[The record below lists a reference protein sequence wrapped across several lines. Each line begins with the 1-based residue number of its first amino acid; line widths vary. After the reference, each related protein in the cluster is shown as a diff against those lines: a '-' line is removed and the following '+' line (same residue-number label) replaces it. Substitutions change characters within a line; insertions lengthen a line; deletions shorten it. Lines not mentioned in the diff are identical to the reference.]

1 MSESKLIKLLNNDP
15 NFFYYNGNNSGG
27 TGNFTQKK
35 IKYGED
41 RPGSSNSGQPYI
53 VTAIPNRSSFARS
66 VDDGFIR
73 GGATTADRAS
83 IIDKERISRF
93 LKDKPKGPL
102 FIQRQIGLQFSNP
115 KLEVKKYPSGGEG
128 LVGGALSLAAST
140 FNVINELVPGPTR
153 LYNNGFNTL
162 AQIGA
167 NAFGQHFNRHG
178 LSPVQDDNSKYLAVA
193 KFNNENGNNRL
204 VGLKNKLLKENSLDN
219 ILSNRF
225 LNSVNFVVGNI
236 NALLGTRISTVGL
249 QAPELTIDNYQ
260 GGPGSVY
267 GRGRTLIRRF
277 DITNGGTNKYS
288 PIDSVDTSRIQT
300 LSRLYSSAPD
310 PAITQ
315 AISLFVGLPR
325 PIDKI
330 RVDAPSVQTAI
341 PYTSNIPAGA
351 NPYRSS
357 TSPTARLYSDIKS
370 AVEKLRTNASVVSI
384 EHDQKELKSTK
395 YAYYGKKKVFNSNS
409 IAIYSNTTQFER
421 ADANILTA
429 DFYVINPFNQV
440 EDLIK
445 FSAYMKGFKNN
456 FDATWS
462 EYNYVGRSESFY
474 TYGKFKSSVS
484 FTLDIPCFNKEQL
497 LEKHRALGQLAATTA
512 GAYNDNNQLLS
523 GVLLKVKIGKYL
535 DNEYAI
541 LDNISYDIPDDSS
554 WDIDEKLAM
563 YLKVNIS
570 LTIIYKNLPQY
581 KKNEGFFKQLR
592 DTNPSF
598 LNPNYKTVL
607 ASTNPNSNNTTPNSN
622 NTTPNPIDPTLLRD
636 LINPLNRN

>member
-1 MSESKLIKLLNNDP
+1 MSESKLIRLKTDLKSL
-15 NFFYYNGNNSGG
+15 
-27 TGNFTQKK
+27 
-35 IKYGED
+35 KYGKD

-53 VTAIPNRSSFARS
+53 TTVIPNRSPFVSTS
-66 VDDGFIR
+66 DDGFIR
-73 GGATTADRAS
+73 GGMTTADRS
-83 IIDKERISRF
+83 SLIDKERISRF
-93 LKDKPKGPL
+93 FKDKPKGPL

-128 LVGGALSLAAST
+128 LIGGVLSLAAST
-140 FNVINELVPGPTR
+140 FNVVNELIPGPTR

-178 LSPVQDDNSKYLAVA
+178 LSLVQDDNSKYLSVA

-225 LNSVNFVVGNI
+225 LNSVNFIVGNI

-277 DITNGGTNKYS
+277 DITNSGSNKYS
-288 PIDSVDTSRIQT
+288 FIDTLDTSRIQT
-300 LSRLYSSAPD
+300 LSRLYSNAPD

-315 AISLFVGLPR
+315 AISSFLGLPR

-370 AVEKLRTNASVVSI
+370 AVEKLRRNASVVSI
-384 EHDQKELKSTK
+384 EHDQKTLKSTN

-409 IAIYSNTTQFER
+409 IAIYGNTIQFER
-421 ADANILTA
+421 ADADILTA
-429 DFYVINPFNQV
+429 DFYIINPFNQV

-456 FDATWS
+456 FDATWG
-462 EYNYVGRSESFY
+462 EYNYIGRSESFY

-523 GVLLKVKIGKYL
+523 GILLKVKIGKYL

-541 LDNISYDIPDDSS
+541 LNSISYDIPDDSS

-607 ASTNPNSNNTTPNSN
+607 ASSNPNSN

-636 LINPLNRN
+636 LVNPLNRN

>member
-1 MSESKLIKLLNNDP
+1 MSESKLIRLKTDLKSL
-15 NFFYYNGNNSGG
+15 
-27 TGNFTQKK
+27 
-35 IKYGED
+35 KYGKD

-53 VTAIPNRSSFARS
+53 TTVIPNRSPFVSTS
-66 VDDGFIR
+66 DDGFIR
-73 GGATTADRAS
+73 GGMTTADRS
-83 IIDKERISRF
+83 SLIDKERISRF
-93 LKDKPKGPL
+93 FKDKPKGPL

-128 LVGGALSLAAST
+128 LIGGVLSLAAST
-140 FNVINELVPGPTR
+140 FNVVNELIPGPTR

-178 LSPVQDDNSKYLAVA
+178 LSLVQDDNSKYLSVA

-225 LNSVNFVVGNI
+225 LNSVNFIVGNI

-277 DITNGGTNKYS
+277 DITNSGSNKYS
-288 PIDSVDTSRIQT
+288 FIDTLDTSRIQT
-300 LSRLYSSAPD
+300 LSRLYSNAPD

-315 AISLFVGLPR
+315 AISSFLGLPR

-370 AVEKLRTNASVVSI
+370 AVEKLRRNASVVSI
-384 EHDQKELKSTK
+384 EHDQKTLKSTN

-409 IAIYSNTTQFER
+409 IAIYGNTIQFER
-421 ADANILTA
+421 ADADILTA
-429 DFYVINPFNQV
+429 DFYIINPFNQV

-445 FSAYMKGFKNN
+445 FSAYIKGFKNN
-456 FDATWS
+456 FDATWG
-462 EYNYVGRSESFY
+462 EYNYIGRSESFY

-523 GVLLKVKIGKYL
+523 GILLKVKIGKYL

-541 LDNISYDIPDDSS
+541 LNSISYDIPDDSS

-607 ASTNPNSNNTTPNSN
+607 ASSNPNSN
-622 NTTPNPIDPTLLRD
+622 NTTPNPINPTLLRD
-636 LINPLNRN
+636 LVNPLNRN

>member
-53 VTAIPNRSSFARS
+53 TTAIPNRSAFVATT
-66 VDDGFIR
+66 DDGFIR
-73 GGATTADRAS
+73 GGMTTATRS
-83 IIDKERISRF
+83 SLIDKERISRF

-115 KLEVKKYPSGGEG
+115 KLEVKKYPSGGTG
-128 LVGGALSLAAST
+128 LAGGALSLIAST

-178 LSPVQDDNSKYLAVA
+178 LTPVQDDNSKYLAVA
-193 KFNNENGNNRL
+193 KFNNENGSNRL
-204 VGLKNKLLKENSLDN
+204 VGLKDKLLKENSLDN
-219 ILSNRF
+219 ILSSRF
-225 LNSVNFVVGNI
+225 LNSVNFIVGNV
-236 NALLGTRISTVGL
+236 NALLGTNIGTIGL
-249 QAPELTIDNYQ
+249 QAPELTIDNYL
-260 GGPGSVY
+260 GGPGSLY

-300 LSRLYSSAPD
+300 LSRLYNSAPD
-310 PAITQ
+310 PAVTD
-315 AISLFVGLPR
+315 AIASFLRVPSLTIP
-325 PIDKI
+325 PT

-341 PYTSNIPAGA
+341 PYNRNIPAGA

-357 TSPTARLYSDIKS
+357 TSPTARLYSDIKN
-370 AVEKLRTNASVVSI
+370 AVERLKSFPSASVDATTGRAIGLDPKAS
-384 EHDQKELKSTK
+384 E
-395 YAYYGKKKVFNSNS
+395 YRYYGKRRVSGS
-409 IAIYSNTTQFER
+409 VAIYNNTTQFER
-421 ADANILTA
+421 IDANILTT
-429 DFYVINPFNQV
+429 DFYIINPFDQV
-440 EDLIK
+440 EDLVR
-445 FSAYMKGFKNN
+445 FSAYIKGFKNDFN
-456 FDATWS
+456 ATWN

-474 TYGKFKSSVS
+474 TYGKFKSNVS

-497 LEKHRALGQLAATTA
+497 LEKHRALGQLASTTA
-512 GAYNDNNQLLS
+512 GAYNNNQLLG
-523 GVLLKVKIGKYL
+523 GVLLKVKIGNYL
-535 DNEYAI
+535 NNEYAI
-541 LDNISYDIPDDSS
+541 LDSISYDIPDDSS
-554 WDIDEKLAM
+554 WDISEKLAM

-570 LTIIYKNLPQY
+570 LAIIYKDLPQY

-592 DTNPSF
+592 DINPTF

-607 ASTNPNSNNTTPNSN
+607 ASQLP
-622 NTTPNPIDPTLLRD
+622 R
-636 LINPLNRN
+636 

>member
-1 MSESKLIKLLNNDP
+1 MSESKLIRLKTDLKSL
-15 NFFYYNGNNSGG
+15 
-27 TGNFTQKK
+27 
-35 IKYGED
+35 KYGKD

-53 VTAIPNRSSFARS
+53 TTVIPNRSPFVSTS
-66 VDDGFIR
+66 DDGFIR
-73 GGATTADRAS
+73 GGMTTADRS
-83 IIDKERISRF
+83 SLIDKERISRF
-93 LKDKPKGPL
+93 FKDKPKGPL

-128 LVGGALSLAAST
+128 LIGGVLSLAAST
-140 FNVINELVPGPTR
+140 FNVVNELVPGPTR

-178 LSPVQDDNSKYLAVA
+178 LSLVQDDNSKYLSVA

-225 LNSVNFVVGNI
+225 LNSVNFIVGNI

-277 DITNGGTNKYS
+277 DITNSGSNKYS
-288 PIDSVDTSRIQT
+288 FIDTLDTSRIQT
-300 LSRLYSSAPD
+300 LSRLYSNAPD

-315 AISLFVGLPR
+315 AISSFLGLPR

-370 AVEKLRTNASVVSI
+370 AVEKLRRNASVVSI
-384 EHDQKELKSTK
+384 EHDQKTLKSTN

-409 IAIYSNTTQFER
+409 IAIYGNTIQFER
-421 ADANILTA
+421 ADADILTA
-429 DFYVINPFNQV
+429 DFYIINPFNQV

-445 FSAYMKGFKNN
+445 FSAYIKGFKNN
-456 FDATWS
+456 FDATWG

-523 GVLLKVKIGKYL
+523 GILLKVKIGKYL

-541 LDNISYDIPDDSS
+541 LNSISYDIPDDSS

-607 ASTNPNSNNTTPNSN
+607 ASSNPNSN
-622 NTTPNPIDPTLLRD
+622 NTTPNPINPTLLRD
-636 LINPLNRN
+636 LVNPLNRN

>member
-1 MSESKLIKLLNNDP
+1 MSESKLIRLKTDLKSL
-15 NFFYYNGNNSGG
+15 
-27 TGNFTQKK
+27 
-35 IKYGED
+35 KYGKD

-53 VTAIPNRSSFARS
+53 TTVIPNRSPFVSTS
-66 VDDGFIR
+66 DDGFIR
-73 GGATTADRAS
+73 GGMTTADRS
-83 IIDKERISRF
+83 SLIDKERISRF
-93 LKDKPKGPL
+93 FKDKPKGPL

-128 LVGGALSLAAST
+128 LIGGVLSLAAST
-140 FNVINELVPGPTR
+140 FNVVNELVPGPTR

-178 LSPVQDDNSKYLAVA
+178 LSLVQDDNSKYLSVA

-225 LNSVNFVVGNI
+225 LNSVNFIVGNI

-277 DITNGGTNKYS
+277 DITNSGSNKYS
-288 PIDSVDTSRIQT
+288 FIDTLDTSRIQT
-300 LSRLYSSAPD
+300 LSRLYSNAPD

-315 AISLFVGLPR
+315 AISSFLGLPR

-370 AVEKLRTNASVVSI
+370 AVEKLRRNASVVSI
-384 EHDQKELKSTK
+384 EHDQKTLKSTN

-409 IAIYSNTTQFER
+409 IAIYGNTIQFER
-421 ADANILTA
+421 ADADILTA
-429 DFYVINPFNQV
+429 DFYIINPFNQV

-445 FSAYMKGFKNN
+445 FSAYIKGFKNN
-456 FDATWS
+456 FDATWG

-474 TYGKFKSSVS
+474 TYSKFKSSVS

-523 GVLLKVKIGKYL
+523 GILLKVKIGKYL

-541 LDNISYDIPDDSS
+541 LNSISYDIPDDSS

-581 KKNEGFFKQLR
+581 KKNEGFFGNLR
-592 DTNPSF
+592 DTNPLF
-598 LNPNYKTVL
+598 LNPNYKKTL
-607 ASTNPNSNNTTPNSN
+607 ASQTP
-622 NTTPNPIDPTLLRD
+622 
-636 LINPLNRN
+636 

>member
-1 MSESKLIKLLNNDP
+1 MAKGIVDPTQERSKLVPLLYNDP
-15 NFFYYNGNNSGG
+15 KFFYYSGNNNGSGVG
-27 TGNFTQKK
+27 QFVQTSYKFGD
-35 IKYGED
+35 D
-41 RPGSSNSGQPYI
+41 RRGSGDSGQPYI
-53 VTAIPNRSSFARS
+53 TTPIPLRLAQS
-66 VDDGFIR
+66 VADDGFVR
-73 GGATTADRAS
+73 GGMITATRS
-83 IIDKERISRF
+83 SLIDTERINRF

-128 LVGGALSLAAST
+128 LIGGVLSLAAST

-178 LSPVQDDNSKYLAVA
+178 LSPVQDDNSKYLAVV

-204 VGLKNKLLKENSLDN
+204 IGLKSKLLKENSLDN

-310 PAITQ
+310 PAVTQ
-315 AISLFVGLPR
+315 AVSLFLGVPR
-325 PIDKI
+325 PIDVIK
-330 RVDAPSVQTAI
+330 VDAPSVQTAI

-351 NPYRSS
+351 NPYRNS
-357 TSPTARLYSDIKS
+357 TSPTARLYSDVKN
-370 AVEKLRTNASVVSI
+370 AVEKLRTNASIVSI
-384 EHDQKELKSTK
+384 EHDQKTLKSTN
-395 YAYYGKKKVFNSNS
+395 YAYYGKKKVFNSGS
-409 IAIYSNTTQFER
+409 IAIYSNTSQFER
-421 ADANILTA
+421 ADADILTT
-429 DFYVINPFNQV
+429 DFYIINPFNQV
-440 EDLIK
+440 EDLVR

-456 FDATWS
+456 FDATWG

-474 TYGKFKSSVS
+474 TYSKFKSSVS

-512 GAYNDNNQLLS
+512 GSYNTNQLLG

-541 LDNISYDIPDDSS
+541 LNNISYDIPDDSS

-570 LTIIYKNLPQY
+570 LTIIYKDLPQY

-592 DTNPSF
+592 DVNPTF
-598 LNPNYKTVL
+598 LDPNYKKVL
-607 ASTNPNSNNTTPNSN
+607 ASQTP
-622 NTTPNPIDPTLLRD
+622 
-636 LINPLNRN
+636 

>member
-1 MSESKLIKLLNNDP
+1 MSESKLIRLKTDLKSL
-15 NFFYYNGNNSGG
+15 
-27 TGNFTQKK
+27 
-35 IKYGED
+35 KYGKD

-53 VTAIPNRSSFARS
+53 TTVIPNRSPFVSTS
-66 VDDGFIR
+66 DDGFIR
-73 GGATTADRAS
+73 GGMTTADRS
-83 IIDKERISRF
+83 SLIDKERISRF
-93 LKDKPKGPL
+93 FKDKPKGPL

-128 LVGGALSLAAST
+128 LIGGVLSLAAST
-140 FNVINELVPGPTR
+140 FNVVNELVPGPTR

-178 LSPVQDDNSKYLAVA
+178 LSLVQDDNSKYLSVA

-225 LNSVNFVVGNI
+225 LNSVNFIVGNI

-277 DITNGGTNKYS
+277 DITNSGSNKYS
-288 PIDSVDTSRIQT
+288 FIDTLDTSRIQT
-300 LSRLYSSAPD
+300 LSRLYSNAPD

-315 AISLFVGLPR
+315 AISSFLGLPR

-370 AVEKLRTNASVVSI
+370 AVEKLRRNASVVSI
-384 EHDQKELKSTK
+384 EHDQKTLKSTN

-409 IAIYSNTTQFER
+409 IAIYSNTIQFER
-421 ADANILTA
+421 ADADILTA
-429 DFYVINPFNQV
+429 DFYIINPFNQV

-456 FDATWS
+456 FDATWG
-462 EYNYVGRSESFY
+462 EYNYIGRSESFY

-523 GVLLKVKIGKYL
+523 GILLKVKIGKYL

-541 LDNISYDIPDDSS
+541 LNSISYDIPDDSS

-607 ASTNPNSNNTTPNSN
+607 ASSNPNSN
-622 NTTPNPIDPTLLRD
+622 NTTPNPINPTLLRD
-636 LINPLNRN
+636 LVNPLNRN

>member
-53 VTAIPNRSSFARS
+53 TTSIPNRSPFVATT
-66 VDDGFIR
+66 DDGFIR
-73 GGATTADRAS
+73 GGMITATRS
-83 IIDKERISRF
+83 SLIDTERINRF

-115 KLEVKKYPSGGEG
+115 KLEVKKYPSGGTG
-128 LVGGALSLAAST
+128 LIGGALSLVAST

-178 LSPVQDDNSKYLAVA
+178 LTPVQDDNSKYLAVA
-193 KFNNENGNNRL
+193 RFNNENGSNRL
-204 VGLKNKLLKENSLDN
+204 IELKSKLLKENNLDN

-225 LNSVNFVVGNI
+225 LNSVNFIIGNV

-277 DITNGGTNKYS
+277 DITNGSTNKYS

-300 LSRLYSSAPD
+300 LSRLYNSASSPV
-310 PAITQ
+310 
-315 AISLFVGLPR
+315 LGLQFFKTPST
-325 PIDKI
+325 
-330 RVDAPSVQTAI
+330 RVDAPSNQTAI
-341 PYTSNIPAGA
+341 PYTNNISAGA

-357 TSPTARLYSDIKS
+357 NSPTARLYSDIKN
-370 AVEKLRTNASVVSI
+370 ATAKLKSGALFQSTNGRLSSLTT
-384 EHDQKELKSTK
+384 DQKTLKSTN
-395 YAYYGKKKVFNSNS
+395 YAYYGKKKVFNSGS
-409 IAIYSNTTQFER
+409 IAIYNNTSQFER

-429 DFYVINPFNQV
+429 DFYIINPFNQV

-445 FSAYMKGFKNN
+445 FSAYIKGFKNN

-512 GAYNDNNQLLS
+512 GSYNTNQLLG
-523 GVLLKVKIGKYL
+523 GVLLKVKIGNYL
-535 DNEYAI
+535 NNEYAI
-541 LDNISYDIPDDSS
+541 LNNISYDIPDDSS

-570 LTIIYKNLPQY
+570 LTIIYKDLPQY

-592 DTNPSF
+592 DVNPTF
-598 LNPNYKTVL
+598 LDPNYKKVL
-607 ASTNPNSNNTTPNSN
+607 ASQTP
-622 NTTPNPIDPTLLRD
+622 
-636 LINPLNRN
+636 

>member
-1 MSESKLIKLLNNDP
+1 MSESKLIRLKTDLKSL
-15 NFFYYNGNNSGG
+15 
-27 TGNFTQKK
+27 
-35 IKYGED
+35 KYGKD

-53 VTAIPNRSSFARS
+53 TTVIPNRSPFVSTS
-66 VDDGFIR
+66 DDGFIR
-73 GGATTADRAS
+73 GGMTTADRS
-83 IIDKERISRF
+83 SLIDKERISRF
-93 LKDKPKGPL
+93 FKDKPKGPL

-128 LVGGALSLAAST
+128 LIGGVLSLAAST
-140 FNVINELVPGPTR
+140 FNVVNELVPGPTR

-162 AQIGA
+162 AQVGA

-178 LSPVQDDNSKYLAVA
+178 LAPVQDDNSKYLAVA

-277 DITNGGTNKYS
+277 DITNSGSNKYS
-288 PIDSVDTSRIQT
+288 FIDTLDTSRIQT

-315 AISLFVGLPR
+315 AISLFLGVLR

-384 EHDQKELKSTK
+384 EHDQKELKSTN

-409 IAIYSNTTQFER
+409 IAIYSNTIQFER
-421 ADANILTA
+421 ADADILTA
-429 DFYVINPFNQV
+429 DFYIINPFNQV

-456 FDATWS
+456 FDATWG
-462 EYNYVGRSESFY
+462 EYNYIGRSESFY

-523 GVLLKVKIGKYL
+523 GILLKVKIGKYL

-541 LDNISYDIPDDSS
+541 LNSISYDIPDDSS

-607 ASTNPNSNNTTPNSN
+607 ASSNPNSN

-636 LINPLNRN
+636 LVNPLNRN

>member
-1 MSESKLIKLLNNDP
+1 MSESKLISLKTDLKSL
-15 NFFYYNGNNSGG
+15 
-27 TGNFTQKK
+27 
-35 IKYGED
+35 KYGDD
-41 RPGSSNSGQPYI
+41 RPGSSDSGQPYI
-53 VTAIPNRSSFARS
+53 TTVIPNRSAFVATT
-66 VDDGFIR
+66 DDGFIR
-73 GGATTADRAS
+73 GGMTTATRS
-83 IIDKERISRF
+83 SLIDTERISRF

-115 KLEVKKYPSGGEG
+115 KLEVKKYPSGGTG
-128 LVGGALSLAAST
+128 LIGGALSLVAST
-140 FNVINELVPGPTR
+140 FNIVNELVPGPTR

-178 LSPVQDDNSKYLAVA
+178 LTPVQDDNSKYLAVA
-193 KFNNENGNNRL
+193 RFNNENGSNRL
-204 VGLKNKLLKENSLDN
+204 IELKSKLLKENSLDN

-225 LNSVNFVVGNI
+225 LNSVNFIIGNV

-249 QAPELTIDNYQ
+249 QAPELTIDNYL
-260 GGPGSVY
+260 GGPGSLY

-300 LSRLYSSAPD
+300 LSRLYNSASD
-310 PAITQ
+310 PVLGIQLLNIPST
-315 AISLFVGLPR
+315 
-325 PIDKI
+325 
-330 RVDAPSVQTAI
+330 RVDAPSNQTAI

-357 TSPTARLYSDIKS
+357 TSPTARLYSDIKN
-370 AVEKLRTNASVVSI
+370 ATAKLKSGALFQSTNGRLSSLTT
-384 EHDQKELKSTK
+384 DQKELKSTN
-395 YAYYGKKKVFNSNS
+395 YAYYGKRRVSGS
-409 IAIYSNTTQFER
+409 IAVYNNTTQFER
-421 ADANILTA
+421 ADANILTT
-429 DFYVINPFNQV
+429 DFYIINPFDQV
-440 EDLIK
+440 EDLVR
-445 FSAYMKGFKNN
+445 FSAYIKGFKNN
-456 FDATWS
+456 FDATWN

-497 LEKHRALGQLAATTA
+497 LEKHRALGQLASTTA
-512 GAYNDNNQLLS
+512 GAYNNNQLLG
-523 GVLLKVKIGKYL
+523 GVLLKVKIGNYL
-535 DNEYAI
+535 NNEYAI
-541 LDNISYDIPDDSS
+541 LNSISYDIPDDSS

-570 LTIIYKNLPQY
+570 LNIIYKELPQY

-592 DTNPSF
+592 DANPTF

-607 ASTNPNSNNTTPNSN
+607 ASQ
-622 NTTPNPIDPTLLRD
+622 LR
-636 LINPLNRN
+636 

>member
-53 VTAIPNRSSFARS
+53 TTPIPNRSPFVSTT
-66 VDDGFIR
+66 DDGFIR
-73 GGATTADRAS
+73 GGMTTATRS
-83 IIDKERISRF
+83 SLIDKERISRF

-115 KLEVKKYPSGGEG
+115 KLEVKKYPSGGTG
-128 LVGGALSLAAST
+128 LAGGALSLIAST

-178 LSPVQDDNSKYLAVA
+178 LTPVQDDNSKYLAVA
-193 KFNNENGNNRL
+193 KFNNENGSNRL
-204 VGLKNKLLKENSLDN
+204 VGLKDKLLKENSLDN
-219 ILSNRF
+219 ILSSRF
-225 LNSVNFVVGNI
+225 LNSVNFIVGNV
-236 NALLGTRISTVGL
+236 NALLGTNIGTIGL
-249 QAPELTIDNYQ
+249 QAPELTIDNYL
-260 GGPGSVY
+260 GGPGSLY
-267 GRGRTLIRRF
+267 GKGRTLIRRF

-300 LSRLYSSAPD
+300 LSRLYNSASD
-310 PAITQ
+310 PVLGIQ
-315 AISLFVGLPR
+315 LLNLPST
-325 PIDKI
+325 K
-330 RVDAPSVQTAI
+330 VDAPSNQTAI

-357 TSPTARLYSDIKS
+357 TSPTARLYSDIKN
-370 AVEKLRTNASVVSI
+370 ATAKLKSGALFQSTNGRLSSLTT
-384 EHDQKELKSTK
+384 DQKELKSTN
-395 YAYYGKKKVFNSNS
+395 YAYYGKRRVSGS
-409 IAIYSNTTQFER
+409 VAIYNNTTQFER
-421 ADANILTA
+421 ADANILTT
-429 DFYVINPFNQV
+429 DFYIINPFDQV
-440 EDLIK
+440 EDLVR
-445 FSAYMKGFKNN
+445 FSAYIKGFKNDFN
-456 FDATWS
+456 ATWN

-474 TYGKFKSSVS
+474 TYGKFKSNVS

-497 LEKHRALGQLAATTA
+497 FEKHRALGQLASTTA
-512 GAYNDNNQLLS
+512 GAYNNNQLLG
-523 GVLLKVKIGKYL
+523 GVLLKVKIGNYL
-535 DNEYAI
+535 NNEYAI
-541 LDNISYDIPDDSS
+541 LDSISYDIPDDSS
-554 WDIDEKLAM
+554 WDISEKLAM

-570 LTIIYKNLPQY
+570 LTIIYKDLPQY

-592 DTNPSF
+592 NPINTF
-598 LNPNYKTVL
+598 LDPNYKTVL
-607 ASTNPNSNNTTPNSN
+607 ASQLP
-622 NTTPNPIDPTLLRD
+622 R
-636 LINPLNRN
+636 

>member
-1 MSESKLIKLLNNDP
+1 MSESKLIRLKTDLKSL
-15 NFFYYNGNNSGG
+15 
-27 TGNFTQKK
+27 
-35 IKYGED
+35 KYGKD

-53 VTAIPNRSSFARS
+53 TTVIPNRSPFVSTS
-66 VDDGFIR
+66 DDGFIR
-73 GGATTADRAS
+73 GGMTTADRS
-83 IIDKERISRF
+83 SLIDKERISRF
-93 LKDKPKGPL
+93 FKDKPKGPL

-128 LVGGALSLAAST
+128 LIGGVLSLAAST
-140 FNVINELVPGPTR
+140 FNVVNELIPGPTR

-178 LSPVQDDNSKYLAVA
+178 LSLVQDDNSKYLSVA

-225 LNSVNFVVGNI
+225 LNSVNFIVGNI

-277 DITNGGTNKYS
+277 DITNSGSNKYS
-288 PIDSVDTSRIQT
+288 FIDTLDTSRIQT
-300 LSRLYSSAPD
+300 LSRLYSNAPD

-315 AISLFVGLPR
+315 AISSFLGLPR

-370 AVEKLRTNASVVSI
+370 AVEKLRRNASVVSI
-384 EHDQKELKSTK
+384 EHDQKTLKSTN

-409 IAIYSNTTQFER
+409 IAIYSNTIQFER
-421 ADANILTA
+421 ADADILTA
-429 DFYVINPFNQV
+429 DFYIINPFNQV

-456 FDATWS
+456 FDATWG
-462 EYNYVGRSESFY
+462 EYNYIGRSESFY

-523 GVLLKVKIGKYL
+523 GILLKVKIGKYL

-541 LDNISYDIPDDSS
+541 LNSISYDIPDDSS

-607 ASTNPNSNNTTPNSN
+607 ASSNPNSN

-636 LINPLNRN
+636 LVNPLNRN

>member
-1 MSESKLIKLLNNDP
+1 MSESKLIRLKTDLKSL
-15 NFFYYNGNNSGG
+15 
-27 TGNFTQKK
+27 
-35 IKYGED
+35 KYGKD

-53 VTAIPNRSSFARS
+53 TTVIPNRSPFVSTS
-66 VDDGFIR
+66 DDGFIR
-73 GGATTADRAS
+73 GGMTTADRS
-83 IIDKERISRF
+83 SLIDKERISRF
-93 LKDKPKGPL
+93 FKDKPKGPL

-128 LVGGALSLAAST
+128 LIGGVLSLAAST
-140 FNVINELVPGPTR
+140 FNVVNELVPGPTR

-178 LSPVQDDNSKYLAVA
+178 LSLVQDDNSKYLSVA

-225 LNSVNFVVGNI
+225 LNSVNFIVGNI

-277 DITNGGTNKYS
+277 DITNSGSNKYS
-288 PIDSVDTSRIQT
+288 FIDTLDTSRIQT
-300 LSRLYSSAPD
+300 LSRLYSNAPD

-315 AISLFVGLPR
+315 AISSFLGLPR

-370 AVEKLRTNASVVSI
+370 AVEKLRRNASVVSI
-384 EHDQKELKSTK
+384 EHDQKTLKSTN

-409 IAIYSNTTQFER
+409 IAIYGNTIQFER
-421 ADANILTA
+421 ADADILTA
-429 DFYVINPFNQV
+429 DFYIINPFNQV

-456 FDATWS
+456 FDATWG
-462 EYNYVGRSESFY
+462 EYNYIGRSESFY

-523 GVLLKVKIGKYL
+523 GILLKVKIGKYL

-541 LDNISYDIPDDSS
+541 LNSISYDIPDDSS

-607 ASTNPNSNNTTPNSN
+607 ASSNPNSN
-622 NTTPNPIDPTLLRD
+622 NTTPNPINPTLLRD
-636 LINPLNRN
+636 LVNPLNRN

>member
-27 TGNFTQKK
+27 EGNFTQKK

-53 VTAIPNRSSFARS
+53 TTVIPNRSPF
-66 VDDGFIR
+66 VGTTDDGFIR
-73 GGATTADRAS
+73 GGMTTANRAS
-83 IIDKERISRF
+83 LIDTERIRRF
-93 LKDKPKGPL
+93 FNDKPKGPL
-102 FIQRQIGLQFSNP
+102 FIQRQIKLQFTNP
-115 KLEVKKYPSGGEG
+115 KLEVKKYPSGGTG
-128 LVGGALSLAAST
+128 LVGGILSLAAST
-140 FNVINELVPGPTR
+140 FNIVNEFVPGPTR

-162 AQIGA
+162 TQVGA
-167 NAFGQHFNRHG
+167 TAFGQHFNRHG
-178 LSPVQDDNSKYLAVA
+178 LSPVQDDNSKYLAVVR
-193 KFNNENGNNRL
+193 FNNENGNNRL
-204 VGLKNKLLKENSLDN
+204 IGLKNKLLKEKTLDG

-225 LNSVNFVVGNI
+225 LNSVNFVVNNI
-236 NALLGTRISTVGL
+236 NAIFGTRINTIGL
-249 QAPELTIDNYQ
+249 QPPELTIDNYL

-267 GRGRTLIRRF
+267 GSGRTLIRRF
-277 DITNGGTNKYS
+277 DITDSKSNKYS
-288 PIDSVDTSRIQT
+288 FIDTLDTTRIQT
-300 LSRLYSSAPD
+300 LSRLYNSAPD

-315 AISLFVGLPR
+315 AISLFLRVAR

-330 RVDAPSVQTAI
+330 RIDAPSVQTAI

-357 TSPTARLYSDIKS
+357 TSPTARLYSDIKN
-370 AVEKLRTNASVVSI
+370 AVEKLRTNSSTVSI
-384 EHDQKELKSTK
+384 EHGQAQLKSTN

-409 IAIYSNTTQFER
+409 IAIYSNTSQFER
-421 ADANILTA
+421 ADANILTT
-429 DFYVINPFNQV
+429 DFYVINPFTQV
-440 EDLIK
+440 EDVIK
-445 FSAYMKGFKNN
+445 FSAYIKGFKNDFN
-456 FDATWS
+456 ATWN
-462 EYNYVGRSESFY
+462 EYSYAGRSESFY

-497 LEKHRALGQLAATTA
+497 LEKHRALGQLASTTA
-512 GAYNDNNQLLS
+512 GAYNDDNLLG
-523 GVLLKVKIGKYL
+523 GVLLKVKIGNYL
-535 DNEYAI
+535 NNEYAI
-541 LDNISYDIPDDSS
+541 LNSISYDIPDDSS

-598 LNPNYKTVL
+598 LNPDYKKTL
-607 ASTNPNSNNTTPNSN
+607 ASQTP
-622 NTTPNPIDPTLLRD
+622 
-636 LINPLNRN
+636 

>member
-1 MSESKLIKLLNNDP
+1 MSESKLIRLKTDLKSL
-15 NFFYYNGNNSGG
+15 
-27 TGNFTQKK
+27 
-35 IKYGED
+35 KYGKD

-53 VTAIPNRSSFARS
+53 TTVIPNRSPFVSTS
-66 VDDGFIR
+66 DDGFIR
-73 GGATTADRAS
+73 GGMTTADRS
-83 IIDKERISRF
+83 SLIDKERISRF
-93 LKDKPKGPL
+93 FKDKPKGPL

-115 KLEVKKYPSGGEG
+115 KLEVKKYPSG
-128 LVGGALSLAAST
+128 
-140 FNVINELVPGPTR
+140 TR

-178 LSPVQDDNSKYLAVA
+178 LSLVQDDNSKYLSVA

-225 LNSVNFVVGNI
+225 LNSVNFIIGNV

-277 DITNGGTNKYS
+277 DITNSGSNKYS
-288 PIDSVDTSRIQT
+288 FIDTLDTSRIQT
-300 LSRLYSSAPD
+300 LSRLYSNAPD

-315 AISLFVGLPR
+315 AISSFLGLPR

-370 AVEKLRTNASVVSI
+370 AVEKLRRNASVVSI
-384 EHDQKELKSTK
+384 EHDQKTLKSTN

-409 IAIYSNTTQFER
+409 IAIYGNTIQFER
-421 ADANILTA
+421 ADADILTA
-429 DFYVINPFNQV
+429 DFYIINPFNQV

-456 FDATWS
+456 FDATWG
-462 EYNYVGRSESFY
+462 EYNYIGRSESFY

-523 GVLLKVKIGKYL
+523 GILLKVKIGKYL

-541 LDNISYDIPDDSS
+541 LNSISYDIPDDSS

-598 LNPNYKTVL
+598 LNPNYKPVL
-607 ASTNPNSNNTTPNSN
+607 ASSNPNSN
-622 NTTPNPIDPTLLRD
+622 NTTPNPINPTLLRD
-636 LINPLNRN
+636 LVNPLNRN